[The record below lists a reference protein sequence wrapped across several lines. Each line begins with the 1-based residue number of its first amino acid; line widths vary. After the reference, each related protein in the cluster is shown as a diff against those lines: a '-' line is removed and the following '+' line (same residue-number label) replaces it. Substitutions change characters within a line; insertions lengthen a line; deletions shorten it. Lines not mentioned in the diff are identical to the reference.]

1 MSRWRVGVDSGGT
14 FTDICLFDEQEGR
27 VETWKVPSTPD
38 DPSRGI
44 AQGVEEG
51 MRRVA
56 PEAKSP
62 AASIVYFGHGTTVAT
77 NALIQHRGVKTG
89 LITTDG
95 FRDLLEIGRQKRP
108 DLYDIQADKPKTLVP
123 RDLRLEV
130 PERLRHTGEVETPL
144 DEARMRAAA
153 RALKAAGVK
162 AVAVSFLY
170 GFVRS
175 DHEKRAVEIL
185 REEMPEAFISAGHEI
200 APEFR
205 EYERLST
212 VVLNAYL
219 GPVMQGYIRRLTPRL
234 EALGMTATPHL
245 TQSNGGVIG
254 FATAADM
261 PVRTVLSGPS
271 TGVVGAQAI
280 GALAGFEDLITFDM
294 GGTST
299 DVALLQ
305 GGRCRLAAEATVHGY
320 PIKAP
325 MLDIHTVGAGGGSIA
340 YIDSGGLLKVGPRS
354 AGADPG
360 PACYGKGNEEP
371 TVTDAN
377 VVLQILNP
385 QHLLGGR
392 MTIRQDLAKA
402 AVGRLAERLGL
413 GVPQTA
419 QGILSVVTA
428 NMARAIRVI
437 SVQRGHDPRDYTL
450 MAFGGAGPVHAVRL
464 AGELEIGRVLVPANP
479 GILCAMGLLLTDLRA
494 DFALTR
500 LLPASQVSTPEVA
513 EGFVA
518 LAERADRWFVH
529 EGIAAAD
536 RRLTRTV
543 DMRYQGQNYE
553 LSVAVPD
560 GPVTDASMKALA
572 AGFSE
577 VHRQRYGFAADGD
590 PVQIVTLRV
599 EATGRVRKAELK
611 AHPEAGP
618 DAGRAIV
625 QRRPVWQA
633 EAGEFIETPIY
644 ARDALRPGNRFAG
657 PAIVEQMDATT
668 LLPTGWTAR
677 VDAYLNLI
685 LEAVK

>member
-56 PEAKSP
+56 PDARSP
-62 AASIVYFGHGTTVAT
+62 AAPIVYFGHGTTVAT

-89 LITTDG
+89 LVTTEG

-108 DLYDIQADKPKTLVP
+108 DLYDIQADKPQTLVP

-130 PERLRHTGEVETPL
+130 PERLRYTGEVDAPL
-144 DEARMRAAA
+144 DEAKMRDAA
-153 RALKAAGVK
+153 RALKVAGVK

-170 GFVRS
+170 GFIRP
-175 DHEKRAVEIL
+175 DHEKRAVAIL
-185 REEMPEAFISAGHEI
+185 REEMPDAFISAGHEI

-219 GPVMQGYIRRLTPRL
+219 GPVMQGYIRRLSPRL
-234 EALGMTATPHL
+234 QSLGMTATPHL

-254 FATAADM
+254 FATAAEM
-261 PVRTVLSGPS
+261 PVRTILSGPS

-280 GALAGFEDLITFDM
+280 GRLAGFEDLITFDM

-360 PACYGKGNEEP
+360 PACYDKGNEEP
-371 TVTDAN
+371 AVTDAN
-377 VVLQILNP
+377 VVLQTLNP
-385 QHLLGGR
+385 EHLLGGR
-392 MTIRQDLAKA
+392 MKIRRELAER
-402 AVGRLAERLGL
+402 AVGRLAEKLGL
-413 GVPQTA
+413 GIPQTA

-450 MAFGGAGPVHAVRL
+450 MAFGGAGPLHAVRL
-464 AGELEIGRVLVPANP
+464 AGELDIGRVLVPANP

-494 DFALTR
+494 DFARTR
-500 LLPASQVSTPEVA
+500 LLPATEASTTDVA
-513 EGFVA
+513 EGFAA
-518 LAERADRWFVH
+518 LAERAGHWFEH
-529 EGIAAAD
+529 EGIAQAD
-536 RRLTRTV
+536 RRLTRTA
-543 DMRYQGQNYE
+543 DMRYHGQNYE
-553 LSVAVPD
+553 LSVAVPE
-560 GPVTDASMKALA
+560 GPISKATLQALA
-572 AGFSE
+572 ADFAE

-599 EATGRVRKAELK
+599 EATGAVRKADLK

-618 DAGRAIV
+618 DASGAIA
-625 QRRPVWQA
+625 QRRPVWLA
-633 EAGEFIETPIY
+633 EAGDFVDTPVY
-644 ARDALRPGNRFAG
+644 ARATLRPGNRFTG

-668 LLPTGWTAR
+668 LVPPGWAAR

-685 LEAVK
+685 LEAA

>member
-56 PEAKSP
+56 PEAGDKP
-62 AASIVYFGHGTTVAT
+62 AAPIVYFGHGTTVAT

-89 LITTDG
+89 LVTTEG

-108 DLYDIQADKPKTLVP
+108 DLYDIQADKPLTLVP

-130 PERLRHTGEVETPL
+130 PERLRYTGEVDTPL
-144 DEARMRAAA
+144 DEDKMRAAA
-153 RALKAAGVK
+153 RTLKAAGVK
-162 AVAVSFLY
+162 AIAVSFLY
-170 GFVRS
+170 GFVRP

-185 REEMPEAFISAGHEI
+185 RAEMPEAFISAGHEI

-219 GPVMQGYIRRLTPRL
+219 GPVMQGYIKRLSPRL

-261 PVRTVLSGPS
+261 PVRTILSGPS

-340 YIDSGGLLKVGPRS
+340 YIDNGLLKVGPRS

-360 PACYGKGNEEP
+360 PACYDKGNPEP
-371 TVTDAN
+371 AVTDAN
-377 VVLQILNP
+377 VVLQTLNP

-392 MTIRQDLAKA
+392 MKIRQDLAKQ
-402 AVGRLAERLGL
+402 AVGRLADTLGL
-413 GVPQTA
+413 GIPETA

-450 MAFGGAGPVHAVRL
+450 MAFGGAGPLHAARL
-464 AGELEIGRVLVPANP
+464 ARELDIGRVLVPANP

-500 LLPASQVSTPEVA
+500 LLPATEASTTDVA
-513 EGFVA
+513 EGFAA
-518 LAERADRWFVH
+518 LAERADRWFAH
-529 EGIAAAD
+529 EGIAAAE
-536 RRLTRTV
+536 RRTQRTV
-543 DMRYQGQNYE
+543 DMRYHGQNYE
-553 LSVAVPD
+553 LGVPVPD
-560 GPVTDASMKALA
+560 GPIGAATIRALL
-572 AGFSE
+572 AGFAD
-577 VHRQRYGFAADGD
+577 VHRQRYGFVADGD

-611 AHPEAGP
+611 AHAEAGA
-618 DAGRAIV
+618 DAAAAIV
-625 QRRPVWQA
+625 QHRPVWLA
-633 EAGEFIETPIY
+633 ETRGVVDTPVY
-644 ARDALRPGNRFAG
+644 AREALRPGNRFAG

-668 LLPTGWTAR
+668 LVPQGMTAR
-677 VDAYLNLI
+677 VDRWLNLI
-685 LEAVK
+685 LEAGP